1 MENEVSPVEFGKM
14 IAEMQQLRREIHAH
28 RQVCEALDFRINTLE
43 SRYTFGK
50 YSLFGILTAAGFAL
64 FGVKETLRSIW
75 GLVFR

>member
-1 MENEVSPVEFGKM
+1 MANEVSPVEFGKM

-28 RQVCEALDFRINTLE
+28 RQVCEALDFRINT
-43 SRYTFGK
+43 FGK